1 MFDVMGWC
9 RGNPRFDA
17 FMQIGSRR
25 GALLV
30 DGEEMTVAA
39 MFVGDDGV
47 AMFVG
52 DDGVFVGDDGVA
64 MFVGDVVLF

>member
-1 MFDVMGWC
+1 
-9 RGNPRFDA
+9 
-17 FMQIGSRR
+17 MQIGSRR
-25 GALLV
+25 GRSRTMVVGAEGALLV